1 MWWGEGAY
9 VQVENWP
16 HLQSS
21 SQVISHASMYRGQT
35 CLLCLENT
43 LYLENFWTL
52 CVCVHLCAQRVHL
65 WGVHYMYVC
74 IRHGYVCVCIC
85 ICVCVCIHVH
95 VCTRMFAC
103 VHIYSLCLMRKEVCS
118 IAPGPG
124 DNLISPGLL
133 VLHAELWKW
142 QRLSKSEIQSSS
154 FSGFAMIRWFLKW
167 LMAKGSERQHL
178 PPAGSAWPG
187 GDLR

>member
-1 MWWGEGAY
+1 M
-9 VQVENWP
+9 
-16 HLQSS
+16 
-21 SQVISHASMYRGQT
+21 
-35 CLLCLENT
+35 
-43 LYLENFWTL
+43 
-52 CVCVHLCAQRVHL
+52 CVCTFVRRGCIC
-65 WGVHYMYVC
+65 GVRITCMCVYYMGMYV
-74 IRHGYVCVCIC
+74 YAFAFV
-85 ICVCVCIHVH
+85 CVCVCIHVH
-95 VCTRMFAC
+95 VCTCMFAC
-103 VHIYSLCLMRKEVCS
+103 VHIYSLRLMRKEVCS

-133 VLHAELWKW
+133 VLHAELWKR

-154 FSGFAMIRWFLKW
+154 FSGFAMIWWFLKW

>member
-1 MWWGEGAY
+1 MCMHVHIHCVYHVCVYACVCYVRVCFMYIMCSVYY
-9 VQVENWP
+9 VQC
-16 HLQSS
+16 
-21 SQVISHASMYRGQT
+21 I
-35 CLLCLENT
+35 
-43 LYLENFWTL
+43 L
-52 CVCVHLCAQRVHL
+52 CVVYMC
-65 WGVHYMYVC
+65 GYMHYMYVC

-85 ICVCVCIHVH
+85 ICVYVCVCIHVH